1 MEGEQGLVVVISAN
15 SQKLIMFHKIVKAK
29 KKVHVFASS
38 LIFEQTSRLKQKQKK
53 KKKVF
58 GCRNYSYIL
67 VPKVVS
73 NWMIAHVI
81 EWAKAQRDVIEEDW
95 KKLQENCVDGSAL
108 LLLTK
113 EELRSIGIP
122 LGPAANLAAA
132 IEKLRA
138 PTGTP

>member
-1 MEGEQGLVVVISAN
+1 M
-15 SQKLIMFHKIVKAK
+15 
-29 KKVHVFASS
+29 
-38 LIFEQTSRLKQKQKK
+38 KQKQKK

-73 NWMIAHVI
+73 DWTIAHVI
-81 EWAKAQRDVIEEDW
+81 EWARQIVDEKHAL
-95 KKLQENCVDGSAL
+95 KLKEQEVNGSAL
-108 LLLTK
+108 LLLT
-113 EELRSIGIP
+113 EEKLRSIGIP
-122 LGPAANLAAA
+122 LGPAAKLAAA

>member
-1 MEGEQGLVVVISAN
+1 M
-15 SQKLIMFHKIVKAK
+15 
-29 KKVHVFASS
+29 
-38 LIFEQTSRLKQKQKK
+38 
-53 KKKVF
+53 
-58 GCRNYSYIL
+58 
-67 VPKVVS
+67 PKVVS
-73 NWMIAHVI
+73 DWTIAHVI
-81 EWAKAQRDVIEEDW
+81 EWARQIVDEEEAQ
-95 KKLQENCVDGSAL
+95 KLVVQKVNGSAL